1 MESLEGFHSNRSC
14 ADLIRSI
21 TDPEHPITLE
31 NLLVVSQGQVTL
43 SKNLV
48 NVEFTPTVPH
58 CGAATIIGKSDDP
71 NVKLIH
77 STTGLCIRVRLLRSL
92 PDRFKVDITIKP
104 GTHQSE
110 RAGMHRLFVNIAI
123 G

>member
-1 MESLEGFHSNRSC
+1 MENLGGFQSNRTR

-21 TDPEHPITLE
+21 TDPEHPHTLE
-31 NLLVVSQGQVTL
+31 NLLVVSQGQVNI
-43 SKNLV
+43 SKDLV

-58 CGAATIIGKSDDP
+58 CGAATIIGKSDGP
-71 NVKLIH
+71 NSSLINI
-77 STTGLCIRVRLLRSL
+77 TTGLCIRVRLLRSL

-110 RAGMHRLFVNIAI
+110 RAGMHHLFANIAMS
-123 G
+123 